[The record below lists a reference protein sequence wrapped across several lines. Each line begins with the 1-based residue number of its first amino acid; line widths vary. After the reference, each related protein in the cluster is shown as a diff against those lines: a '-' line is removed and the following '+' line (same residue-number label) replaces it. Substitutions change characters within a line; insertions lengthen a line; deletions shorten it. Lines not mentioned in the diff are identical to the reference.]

1 MIWKQK
7 AVLLNVLITLNN
19 ADNMN
24 KKLLKSREDFIEW
37 KKYCENVAYI
47 SVDFTAEEEE
57 EPFNY
62 PCVMFYRDN
71 PYSDSPYRYNLYYHF
86 VYQSDFMA

>member
-1 MIWKQK
+1 
-7 AVLLNVLITLNN
+7 
-19 ADNMN
+19 MN
-24 KKLLKSREDFIEW
+24 KKLLKSRADFIEW

-57 EPFNY
+57 EPNEY

-86 VYQSDFMA
+86 AYPNDFVAQKLH

>member
-1 MIWKQK
+1 MIWKRQLGLRI
-7 AVLLNVLITLNN
+7 ALITLNN

-24 KKLLKSREDFIEW
+24 KKVLKSRADFIEW

-47 SVDFTAEEEE
+47 SVDFIAEEEE
-57 EPFNY
+57 EPFEY
-62 PCVMFYRDN
+62 PCIMFYRDN

-86 VYQSDFMA
+86 AYQSDFTA